1 MCTHADDGTLVRLAY
16 PDELAGIAFAEKND
30 DADRLAVE
38 RPTWAVYS
46 TSVDAAL
53 RRGLGR
59 HMTVSLLDVDCD
71 SNPWPT
77 LEAFFS
83 SERPRPNELAVVVSD
98 RLRPRLRRNGAYSI
112 PSMLPALERY
122 RDSAVIDESYLEVCQ
137 WNLERLAGAL
147 GYQLRDWT
155 AYHCDRRD
163 ESTHFAAV
171 LCRRVH

>member
-1 MCTHADDGTLVRLAY
+1 MCTHADDGVLVRQVY
-16 PDELAGIAFAEKND
+16 PDELVGIAFAETND
-30 DADRLAVE
+30 QADRLAIA

-46 TSVDAAL
+46 TNVDAAL

-59 HMTVSLLDVDCD
+59 HLMVNVLDVDCD

-77 LEAFFS
+77 IEAFFDS
-83 SERPRPNELAVVVSD
+83 DRPRPNQLAVVVSD

-122 RDSAVIDESYLEVCQ
+122 RDSAAIDEHYIEVCQ
-137 WNLERLAGAL
+137 WNLARLAEPH
-147 GYQLRDWT
+147 GYTLEQWT

-163 ESTHFAAV
+163 DATHFAAV